1 MTAVYG
7 AALSAQDTATPSLAG
22 QDAGYLAD
30 ALAAYKS
37 AGRANETM
45 AGLAGALDGA
55 AMANVAAYYASLQP
69 QRANVSKPLTP
80 DEWAQ
85 KCDRCH
91 GPNGNSVR
99 PDIPAL
105 AGQRMDYLETAL
117 HDYQSHERRNS
128 EMAAMAAV
136 LGADDI
142 KGMATHYSHE
152 RARAVVFVTV
162 PGK

>member
-1 MTAVYG
+1 VG
-7 AALSAQDTATPSLAG
+7 NPATPSLAG
-22 QDAGYLAD
+22 
-30 ALAAYKS
+30 S
-37 AGRANETM
+37 
-45 AGLAGALDGA
+45 LDGA
-55 AMANVAAYYASLQP
+55 AVNAVAAYYAALQP

-91 GPNGNSVR
+91 GPNGNSAR

-105 AGQRMDYLETAL
+105 AGQRMDYLEAAL
-117 HDYQSHERRNS
+117 HDYQSRERRNS

-136 LGADDI
+136 LGPDDI